1 MSDFIKTYK
10 EDENSKIKEQENE
23 VIMETHQDKQKQTK
37 KMLYIDKK
45 TAKPTKLE
53 VIDKNQKTL
62 VYILYKEIKIN
73 SSR

>member
-23 VIMETHQDKQKQTK
+23 VIMETHQDKQKQIK
-37 KMLYIDKK
+37 KVLYIDKK